1 MTKRGIQLM
10 VKKSEKQNK
19 TQPQSNG
26 ISDLLKE
33 LQRYDATRFH
43 VVYQEQL
50 LGDGH
55 AILQA
60 AQWVES
66 EEIAVLFGDDL
77 FIGAASGLRQLSSG
91 YEAVGGGERAV
102 IAVENIPRKL
112 SPKYGIID
120 VASDHPEHPRLKKVK
135 GLVEKPLP
143 DAAPSTLGIV
153 GRYLIP
159 RSTFAVLPT
168 VKSSAKDG
176 EIRLIDALIA
186 QLQDIEIYGYECE
199 GRRLDTG
206 TPEGYRNALIAFGEQ
221 AFREQE

>member
-1 MTKRGIQLM
+1 MKITQAILPIAGLGTRFLPWTKAVPKEMLPIG
-10 VKKSEKQNK
+10 
-19 TQPQSNG
+19 TQPIIGLLVDECLELG
-26 ISDLLKE
+26 ICDICFVISKGKEVIPQYFDRDIALEEELARRGKSDLLKE

-91 YEAVGGGERAV
+91 YEAVGGGERAG

-112 SPKYGIID
+112 SPKY
-120 VASDHPEHPRLKKVK
+120 
-135 GLVEKPLP
+135 
-143 DAAPSTLGIV
+143 
-153 GRYLIP
+153 
-159 RSTFAVLPT
+159 
-168 VKSSAKDG
+168 
-176 EIRLIDALIA
+176 
-186 QLQDIEIYGYECE
+186 
-199 GRRLDTG
+199 
-206 TPEGYRNALIAFGEQ
+206 
-221 AFREQE
+221 